1 MSRTPL
7 DDRLSDVDAR
17 IAGAAEADL
26 ARLLCVEPSVE
37 FAARARARIAAEAPA
52 RAWRSRRLVLTLAA
66 ASVLLLVFSLR
77 GGLSVR
83 NNVRS
88 TVSPPPQDVVLRS
101 TPHGGAALVDRQTPT
116 ILPLRRTVRRAP
128 PRVANVPEVIVD
140 PSIALAIRRL
150 ARAARSTVL
159 DDAAAPTPPRARAG
173 TTPGPDA
180 LPVAEPLVVPKLPL
194 TPADQAGG
202 I

>member
-7 DDRLSDVDAR
+7 DDRLSDADAR

-66 ASVLLLVFSLR
+66 ASVLLLVFPLR

-83 NNVRS
+83 NNVRP
-88 TVSPPPQDVVLRS
+88 VVRPPHQDVVLRS
-101 TPHGGAALVDRQTPT
+101 TPHVGATLVDRQTPT
-116 ILPLRRTVRRAP
+116 VLPPRRTVRRAP
-128 PRVANVPEVIVD
+128 PRVASAPEVIVD
-140 PSIALAIRRL
+140 PSIAVAIRRL
-150 ARAARSTVL
+150 ALAARNTVL
-159 DDAAAPTPPRARAG
+159 DDAAAGTPPRS
-173 TTPGPDA
+173 TEPDA
-180 LPVAEPLVVPKLPL
+180 LPVAEPLIVPKLAL
-194 TPADQAGG
+194 TPADETGG
-202 I
+202 V